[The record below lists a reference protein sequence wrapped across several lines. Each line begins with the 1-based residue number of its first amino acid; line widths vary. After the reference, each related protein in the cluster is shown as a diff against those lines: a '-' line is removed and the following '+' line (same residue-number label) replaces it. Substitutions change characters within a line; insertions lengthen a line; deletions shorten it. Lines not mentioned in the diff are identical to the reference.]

1 MSTSSA
7 TYLIVIRRLSK
18 IIFFNALMFSLV
30 VDEHPV
36 AYNALC
42 ITCNK
47 NRIECKNPMKQKVAG
62 SDGRNFHLNDI
73 INKVDK
79 RPVDMLRH

>member
-1 MSTSSA
+1 MSTSPV
-7 TYLIVIRRLSK
+7 VIRRLSK
-18 IIFFNALMFSLV
+18 IMFFNASMLSLV

-47 NRIECKNPMKQKVAG
+47 NRIEYKNRMKHKVAG
-62 SDGRNFHLNDI
+62 SDGINFRLNDYI
-73 INKVDK
+73 TKVVK
-79 RPVDMLRH
+79 RPINMLRH